1 MRTNLGHGPGHATR
15 RGEQSLTDEERES
28 VLLAEFMSHDS
39 VASLAGAI
47 AERLGGNVRKDDLV
61 ACASLTPDPFPKRK
75 KGGPLSSPA

>member
-39 VASLAGAI
+39 VVSLAGAI
-47 AERLGGNVRKDDLV
+47 AQRIGRGARKDDLI
-61 ACASLTPDPFPKRK
+61 ARASLNPDPPTKR
-75 KGGPLSSPA
+75 